1 MASIKAS
8 RRGGTFIG
16 RAGGTRT
23 PRGISEAS
31 GPRGGTSFAAEAA
44 AGAGEAAAGAAEAA
58 AGVAE
63 EAVGAAAV
71 DVAAD
76 MGGAE
81 TSNSHRLVFSGLG
94 AVTAARARRQRPD
107 IGSAPGVCRDSVTV
121 GACLRA
127 RTGGCGRI
135 IKKKA

>member
-1 MASIKAS
+1 MGSGWRGMASIKAS
-8 RRGGTFIG
+8 RKGGTWIG

-81 TSNSHRLVFSGLG
+81 TSNSHRLVLQWVRGGDSSEG
-94 AVTAARARRQRPD
+94 APAEA
-107 IGSAPGVCRDSVTV
+107 
-121 GACLRA
+121 
-127 RTGGCGRI
+127 
-135 IKKKA
+135 